1 MRLLPGLKL
10 VVSFL
15 RLQFVEKVKAGV
27 EFRHVQGL
35 SRNLPGGCQRRSNIK
50 DPCHQRAA

>member
-1 MRLLPGLKL
+1 MGLLPSLKL
-10 VVSFL
+10 VASFL

-35 SRNLPGGCQRRSNIK
+35 NRSLSGGCRHSSNIK